1 LVIFLSGYSLWV
13 FRFVGEIMF
22 RTKRRSGFTLIELL
36 VVIAIIAVLIGLL
49 LPAIQK
55 VREAAN
61 RIACSNNL
69 KQLGLAAHNY
79 DSTFG
84 SLPPGYLGYKPTI
97 PADADAAIGDF
108 QNVGVLV
115 YLLPYMELSTI
126 YNQLKVDLDRNVYT
140 LARPPMSQP
149 DSSPWFNFDPPPKYF
164 DWQLAQAQI
173 KSFMCPS
180 DSVSDDPSPSSGS
193 GIGASMMCGAI
204 QSDDQNRAYAVVWYF
219 PRDATTGLF
228 LPKGHSNYAGVAG
241 ALGAAREVSKADAA
255 TCPGDFPSTG
265 GVNLGQYEGI
275 FTNRSANKLGAIPD
289 GTSNTLMFGEM
300 LGGFDSTVYS
310 KRTLVMSWFGV
321 GALPTKFGL
330 GQPGLQYGNSLP
342 GANWSTFS
350 SRHPGVVQFCFADG
364 SVRALKFGQ
373 TTIRKPKCS
382 NDWYTFN
389 ALAGMKDGQVVSAD
403 DL

>member
-1 LVIFLSGYSLWV
+1 
-13 FRFVGEIMF
+13 MF
-22 RTKRRSGFTLIELL
+22 RSKRRSGFTLIELL

-61 RIACSNNL
+61 RMACSNNL

-79 DSTFG
+79 DSTYG
-84 SLPPGYLGYKPTI
+84 SLPPGYLSYKPTMV
-97 PADADAAIGDF
+97 ADAPSVDNNF

-115 YLLPYMELSTI
+115 YLLPFLELNTI
-126 YNQLKVDLDRNVYT
+126 SSQLKVNLDRTVYT
-140 LARPPMSQP
+140 LPGST
-149 DSSPWFNFDPPPKYF
+149 PWWDYDPPPKYF

-173 KSFMCPS
+173 KVFMCPS
-180 DSVSDDPSPSSGS
+180 DDISGDPTPSSSDPS
-193 GIGASMMCGAI
+193 GIGASMRCGAVKT
-204 QSDDQNRAYAVVWYF
+204 DTDNAAYAVLAYF
-219 PRDATTGLF
+219 PRTLTGQY
-228 LPKGHSNYAGVAG
+228 LPKGHTNYAGVAG
-241 ALGAAREVSKADAA
+241 ALGAAKEVTNADVN

-265 GVNLGQYEGI
+265 GVNLKLYEGI

-289 GTSNTLMFGEM
+289 GTSNTLMFGET
-300 LGGFDSTVYS
+300 LGGFDSSVYS
-310 KRTLVMSWFGV
+310 KRTILFSWFGI

-330 GQPGLQYGNSLP
+330 GQPGLPYGNSLP
-342 GANWSTFS
+342 GANWDTFS

-364 SVRALKFGQ
+364 SVHALKYGQ

-382 NDWYTFN
+382 TDWYVLN
-389 ALAGMKDGQVVSAD
+389 ALSGMKDGQVVSAD